1 MMIRSANCCV
11 FGYCFALLSSS
22 ATVCCGSGGGLFAEA
37 VGRTLFAE
45 AVCSPDGDG
54 QVSQV
59 IPGAEVSTVL
69 VYSFSPPSLPP

>member
-1 MMIRSANCCV
+1 VCL
-11 FGYCFALLSSS
+11 GTALHCSLLQLLFVVVL
-22 ATVCCGSGGGLFAEA
+22 AVGLFAEA

>member
-1 MMIRSANCCV
+1 VCL
-11 FGYCFALLSSS
+11 GTALHCSLLQLLFVVGL
-22 ATVCCGSGGGLFAEA
+22 AVGLFAEA

-45 AVCSPDGDG
+45 AVCSPDGGDG

-69 VYSFSPPSLPP
+69 VYSFSPPFAAPLT

>member
-1 MMIRSANCCV
+1 VCL
-11 FGYCFALLSSS
+11 GTALHCSLLQLLFVVVL
-22 ATVCCGSGGGLFAEA
+22 AVGLFAEA

-69 VYSFSPPSLPP
+69 VYSFSPPFAAPLT

>member
-1 MMIRSANCCV
+1 VCL
-11 FGYCFALLSSS
+11 GTALHCSLLQELFVVVL
-22 ATVCCGSGGGLFAEA
+22 AVGLFAEA